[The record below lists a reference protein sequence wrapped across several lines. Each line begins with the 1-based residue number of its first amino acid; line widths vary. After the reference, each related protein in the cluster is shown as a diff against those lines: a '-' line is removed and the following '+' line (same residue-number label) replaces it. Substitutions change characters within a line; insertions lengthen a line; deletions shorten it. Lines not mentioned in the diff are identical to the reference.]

1 MPAPATTT
9 VVITDANVLINFV
22 HIGQVAL
29 LGKLAACNATNSY
42 CETRQRVIAVTRNQH
57 NRTSHP

>member
-1 MPAPATTT
+1 MPAPAATT

-29 LGKLAACNATNSY
+29 LGDLPY
-42 CETRQRVIAVTRNQH
+42 IPQVGGPI
-57 NRTSHP
+57 